1 MKPQAKKLMLTLLIN
16 TVLMIAIYFA
26 VPLLLHVSFMPIL
39 YLVLGVGL
47 LLYFLIYNRGFVA
60 KGITAEDLPDTMTA
74 AEKQDY
80 LETAR
85 LRFEKSR
92 WVLTVLL
99 PIIFT
104 FIADV
109 IYLFVFPM
117 LEGLFA

>member
-1 MKPQAKKLMLTLLIN
+1 MKSQSKKLMLTLLIN

-26 VPLLLHVSFMPIL
+26 VPYLLHVSFLPIL
-39 YLVLGVGL
+39 YAAIGVGL
-47 LLYFLIYNRGFVA
+47 LLYYLIYNRGFVA
-60 KGITAEDLPDTMTA
+60 RGITAEDLPDTMRA

-99 PIIFT
+99 PIILT